1 MRKRRSVQ
9 HGMQGAFVFVLL
21 GLFALMSILLV
32 LYGSQMYRTTVAYSE
47 VNNEQ
52 RVLSS
57 YIRSMVRA
65 EDAAGAVRVEEK
77 EGIPVISLYEDI
89 NGTEYVTWIY
99 TWEGTL
105 YEQFTGADRPFV
117 PEHGTMIAKAADL
130 SAQIEDGVLH
140 VELLNE
146 KGENVAVQVA
156 LYCV

>member
-65 EDAAGAVRVEEK
+65 EDAAGA